1 MYIGNIGIPVFQIR
15 PISACTSR
23 PLQMEELNALCPIVV
38 RAMHDVHDKVAVVR
52 EFHIVNGT
60 VMFRL
65 SVVNSNGFDHLFD
78 FTAGNFMARLQCTLS
93 REHVRIDVRTL
104 FFSQSGS
111 RVLLEHMSARLPFTV
126 AHLAQIVATSSQLGR
141 YVEHE
146 YGGGAISGAGS
157 AVATPVGREGEAET
171 ETATRGDATPPS
183 GSRNRAPVP
192 AANGVVASSS
202 GSGSGSDSG
211 AGSASAAVG
220 NTASSASAPAVS
232 TGSTCEQPGA
242 STGGAASMSHLP
254 TPGSTAGA
262 LGAAD
267 APVTRPHVATAPG
280 SPMLQSLQKLC
291 DYVMHQHRAHA
302 EGASLRIR
310 RLEENV
316 RRLQIAHDESRSA
329 MQYIE
334 SALFGQ
340 APCASVSSP
349 RAWSDVSHYEFE
361 FLRKCCIQA
370 GLPATRTLHIQ
381 RYTSPRAEQLYRQ
394 QAEIVYSQV
403 ESLMES
409 GSLEM
414 QHLPHCLRIGGKENQ
429 YLLWRNYL
437 PSEEERLRFRWT
449 PEPIAE
455 FHAPGSQGERGCHFC
470 TKLAE
475 GRQLC
480 HLRPD
485 SRCVLLVRCM
495 LGNGAPNPSR
505 MRTFH
510 HSCLKSHDVIVLRS
524 PELAMPAY
532 LIRFD

>member
-1 MYIGNIGIPVFQIR
+1 
-15 PISACTSR
+15 
-23 PLQMEELNALCPIVV
+23 MEELNALCPIVV

-111 RVLLEHMSARLPFTV
+111 RVLLEHMSARPPFTV

-146 YGGGAISGAGS
+146 HGGGAISGASS
-157 AVATPVGREGEAET
+157 AVATPVGREGEAGT
-171 ETATRGDATPPS
+171 NTATRGDATPPS
-183 GSRNRAPVP
+183 GSQNRAPAP
-192 AANGVVASSS
+192 ATNANGVVASSS

-211 AGSASAAVG
+211 AGSASTADE

-232 TGSTCEQPGA
+232 TCGSTCEHPGA
-242 STGGAASMSHLP
+242 STGGA
-254 TPGSTAGA
+254 GA
-262 LGAAD
+262 LGVAD
-267 APVTRPHVATAPG
+267 APVTRPRVATAQG

-302 EGASLRIR
+302 EGASLRIQ

-381 RYTSPRAEQLYRQ
+381 RYTSPGAEQLYRQ
-394 QAEIVYSQV
+394 RAEVVYSQI

-485 SRCVLLVRCM
+485 SRSVLLVRCM

-505 MRTFH
+505 MRPFH
-510 HSCLKSHDVIVLRS
+510 HSCLKSQDVIVLRS